1 MDKPLLI
8 YDGHCSFCKLWID
21 YFKRRTGDRI
31 AYAPSQDAAA
41 RYPQISAEQ
50 FDSAVQL
57 VFPDGTYVSG
67 AEAVFR
73 ALGIPWIHA
82 IRAVPDSAY
91 RTIAR
96 HRPFFYQVTK
106 LFFGTDI
113 RPAEVERI
121 EDVFLKALGLIY
133 FFAFGSIGSQVLG
146 LIGRNGVLP
155 AATFLAGSAAY
166 REVPTLFWINAGDTM
181 LQAGWMAGCFFS
193 LLILIGPWK
202 RSALFAAWMLYL
214 SFVSIGQDF
223 FSFQWDFLLLESG
236 FLAIFLGWSR
246 LIDWLYRWLL
256 FRLMFLSGAVK
267 LLSGDPTW
275 RNFTALEFHH
285 QTQPLPTPVA
295 WFVHQAPA
303 WFQHLSTGAV
313 LGIELFIPFLI
324 FAPRRLRLFAIVPL
338 AALQILILLT
348 GNYAFF
354 NWLALALC
362 LFLLEDRDLHLSPAP
377 KQVPRMGRL
386 AAMAASVLVFTLSSY
401 QMMRQFAL
409 VPVIP
414 NPAEPFGIANNY
426 GLFAVMTTK
435 RPEILMQGSNDGSH
449 WEDYE
454 FRYKPGSLK
463 RRPPWVAPH
472 QPRLDWQMWFAALGT
487 TGENPWM
494 VNLLVRL
501 LQGSPE
507 VLRLLERNPFPGAP
521 PRYVRA
527 LIYDYKFTDA
537 KTRRQTGAWW
547 SRQLLGTYVRPI
559 SLADIRMNEK

>member
-193 LLILIGPWK
+193 LLILIGI
-202 RSALFAAWMLYL
+202 
-214 SFVSIGQDF
+214 IG
-223 FSFQWDFLLLESG
+223 
-236 FLAIFLGWSR
+236 
-246 LIDWLYRWLL
+246 
-256 FRLMFLSGAVK
+256 
-267 LLSGDPTW
+267 
-275 RNFTALEFHH
+275 
-285 QTQPLPTPVA
+285 
-295 WFVHQAPA
+295 
-303 WFQHLSTGAV
+303 
-313 LGIELFIPFLI
+313 
-324 FAPRRLRLFAIVPL
+324 
-338 AALQILILLT
+338 
-348 GNYAFF
+348 
-354 NWLALALC
+354 
-362 LFLLEDRDLHLSPAP
+362 
-377 KQVPRMGRL
+377 
-386 AAMAASVLVFTLSSY
+386 
-401 QMMRQFAL
+401 FAL
-409 VPVIP
+409 IKP
-414 NPAEPFGIANNY
+414 NEEGDSAC
-426 GLFAVMTTK
+426 
-435 RPEILMQGSNDGSH
+435 
-449 WEDYE
+449 
-454 FRYKPGSLK
+454 
-463 RRPPWVAPH
+463 
-472 QPRLDWQMWFAALGT
+472 
-487 TGENPWM
+487 
-494 VNLLVRL
+494 
-501 LQGSPE
+501 
-507 VLRLLERNPFPGAP
+507 
-521 PRYVRA
+521 
-527 LIYDYKFTDA
+527 
-537 KTRRQTGAWW
+537 
-547 SRQLLGTYVRPI
+547 
-559 SLADIRMNEK
+559 